1 MRITERLRP
10 PKIYRGWW
18 VISAPFLA
26 SALSVGAGQY
36 GFGLFIEPLEDTFGW
51 NRSQI
56 SASLSLT
63 AVGSLIAPFLGR
75 VMDRHGAKHI
85 MAVSMAL
92 IALSYLLRPL
102 MTELWHWYALSLLQ
116 YLGYTGGTILPAG
129 RLVGIWFQR
138 NRGRVMGLTAMGANF
153 GGLTMPPLL
162 GLILPIMLWQGSY
175 LVLAALSG
183 AMMIYTL
190 VAVREN
196 PPTSDIDGGSSE
208 SQTSGTPLVL
218 TGWTLREALHSKAF
232 YAITLAVTMGT
243 FTYAAI
249 LPQIITHLTDQGV
262 SVRTASIALSVF
274 AICGMT
280 GKLVMGLLSE
290 RITARYALMINL
302 SGQALFLILMTRAGS
317 PIIMWLSIP
326 LYGYFNGA
334 FGALFQ
340 LVVQNAFGIR
350 HYGSIMGTINLTTII
365 SYGIGP
371 IMAGASFDLTG
382 SYTTVFIT
390 VAVLFFIGS
399 LSLTQAKVTQPRH
412 V

>member
-1 MRITERLRP
+1 
-10 PKIYRGWW
+10 
-18 VISAPFLA
+18 
-26 SALSVGAGQY
+26 
-36 GFGLFIEPLEDTFGW
+36 
-51 NRSQI
+51 
-56 SASLSLT
+56 
-63 AVGSLIAPFLGR
+63 
-75 VMDRHGAKHI
+75 
-85 MAVSMAL
+85 
-92 IALSYLLRPL
+92 
-102 MTELWHWYALSLLQ
+102 
-116 YLGYTGGTILPAG
+116 
-129 RLVGIWFQR
+129 
-138 NRGRVMGLTAMGANF
+138 
-153 GGLTMPPLL
+153 
-162 GLILPIMLWQGSY
+162 
-175 LVLAALSG
+175 
-183 AMMIYTL
+183 MMIYTL

-196 PPTSDIDGGSSE
+196 PPTSDNDSG
-208 SQTSGTPLVL
+208 SQTSESPLVL
-218 TGWTLREALHSKAF
+218 TGWTLQEALHSKAF

-262 SVRTASIALSVF
+262 SVRAASIALSVF

-317 PIIMWLSIP
+317 PVIMWLSIP

-382 SYTTVFIT
+382 SYTTVFII

-399 LSLTQAKVTQPRH
+399 LSLTQAKVTQPRP
-412 V
+412 VTGEVPT

>member
-1 MRITERLRP
+1 
-10 PKIYRGWW
+10 
-18 VISAPFLA
+18 
-26 SALSVGAGQY
+26 VGAGQY

-56 SASLSLT
+56 SASLSFT

-92 IALSYLLRPL
+92 IAVSYLLRPL

-196 PPTSDIDGGSSE
+196 PPTSEIDGGSSE
-208 SQTSGTPLVL
+208 SHTSGTPLVL
-218 TGWTLREALHSKAF
+218 TGWTLQEALHSKAF
-232 YAITLAVTMGT
+232 YAITIAVTMGT

-262 SVRTASIALSVF
+262 SVRAASIALSVF

-317 PIIMWLSIP
+317 PVIMWLSIP

-399 LSLTQAKVTQPRH
+399 LSLTQAKVTQPRP
-412 V
+412 VTGEVPT

>member
-1 MRITERLRP
+1 
-10 PKIYRGWW
+10 
-18 VISAPFLA
+18 
-26 SALSVGAGQY
+26 
-36 GFGLFIEPLEDTFGW
+36 
-51 NRSQI
+51 
-56 SASLSLT
+56 
-63 AVGSLIAPFLGR
+63 
-75 VMDRHGAKHI
+75 MDRHGAKHI

-92 IALSYLLRPL
+92 IAISYLLRPL

-162 GLILPIMLWQGSY
+162 GLILPIMLWQGSF

-196 PPTSDIDGGSSE
+196 PPTSDIDGGSSG

-218 TGWTLREALHSKAF
+218 TGWTLQEALHSKAF
-232 YAITLAVTMGT
+232 YAITIAVTMGT

-262 SVRTASIALSVF
+262 SVRAASIALSVF
-274 AICGMT
+274 AVCGMT

-317 PIIMWLSIP
+317 PVIMWLSIP

-399 LSLTQAKVTQPRH
+399 LSLTQAKVTQPRR
-412 V
+412 VTGEVPT